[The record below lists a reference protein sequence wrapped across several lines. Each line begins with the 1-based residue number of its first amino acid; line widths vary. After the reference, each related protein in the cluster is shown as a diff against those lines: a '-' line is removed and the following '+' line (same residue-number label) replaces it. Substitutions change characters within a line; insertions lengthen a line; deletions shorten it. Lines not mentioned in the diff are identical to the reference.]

1 MLLSKKNKPTKN
13 PPVLTIDNIPIER
26 TNSHKYLGIVLT
38 SNLTWSEHIHCICS
52 KAKKLLGLLYR
63 QFYKNCDPTTLL
75 SLYVCLI
82 RPHLEYAIQVW
93 NPHLLKDINKIENV
107 QKFALRLCV
116 KQWSQDYESLLS
128 ICDLPTL
135 ATRRKYLGLCTMYK
149 IINGHVFFPPQ
160 VFAPRV
166 TPLRP
171 AQQMLFCQPF
181 ARTNS
186 FQHSFVPHACS
197 LWNNMSLSLRSADSI
212 STFKPH
218 VIKWLYLTYH

>member
-1 MLLSKKNKPTKN
+1 MLLFKPILSEDDYTNLQGDVDFLKDCSASHFLTFNPSKCKYMLLSKKNKPTKK

-82 RPHLEYAIQVW
+82 RPHLEYASQVW

-128 ICDLPTL
+128 ICDLPTHL
-135 ATRRKYLGLCTMYK
+135 PVVRTLIYVPCTK
-149 IINGHVFFPPQ
+149 
-160 VFAPRV
+160 
-166 TPLRP
+166 L
-171 AQQMLFCQPF
+171 
-181 ARTNS
+181 
-186 FQHSFVPHACS
+186 
-197 LWNNMSLSLRSADSI
+197 
-212 STFKPH
+212 
-218 VIKWLYLTYH
+218 

>member
-1 MLLSKKNKPTKN
+1 MQ
-13 PPVLTIDNIPIER
+13 V
-26 TNSHKYLGIVLT
+26 
-38 SNLTWSEHIHCICS
+38 
-52 KAKKLLGLLYR
+52 GLLYR

-82 RPHLEYAIQVW
+82 RPHMEYASQVW

-107 QKFALRLCV
+107 QKFALGLCV

-149 IINGHVFFPPQ
+149 IINGHVFFPSQ

-197 LWNNMSLSLRSADSI
+197 LWNNMPLSLRSADSI